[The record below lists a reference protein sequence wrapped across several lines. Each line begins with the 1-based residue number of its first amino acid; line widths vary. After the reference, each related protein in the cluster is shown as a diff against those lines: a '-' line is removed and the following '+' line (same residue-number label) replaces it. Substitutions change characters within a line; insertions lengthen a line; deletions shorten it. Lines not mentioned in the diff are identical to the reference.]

1 MPLTASAFDTAH
13 YGLPI
18 AWLARGGD
26 DDDLESALATARR
39 DGYAVVFVRLHE
51 GDAWCGELGAR
62 GHRPVDTLVTSTLAF
77 DAVIPHPDVA
87 IEQRATVD
95 DRADVAAVVAIT
107 NATLHTSHLH
117 ADPRLPRA
125 ATAALYAAW
134 VSNDLAGR
142 ASRTLLARDADGAI
156 SGFLTVVVRE
166 RTAAIDLVAVHPD
179 HHGRGIG
186 SALIAAFVAWVRAEG
201 LAATVG
207 TQADNPALRLYR
219 RCGFV
224 PSSTQLTYHLW
235 LDR

>member
-1 MPLTASAFDTAH
+1 MRLTASAFDSSH
-13 YGLPI
+13 YGMRI
-18 AWLARGGD
+18 AWLARDGD
-26 DDDLESALATARR
+26 DDLADALAVARH
-39 DGYAVVFVRLHE
+39 DGYAVVFVRLPE
-51 GDAWCGELGAR
+51 GDAWCSALTAR
-62 GHRPVDTLVTSTLAF
+62 GQRPVDTLVTSTLLF
-77 DAVIPHPDVA
+77 DAAILHPEVA

-125 ATAALYAAW
+125 ATEALYAAW

-142 ASRTLLARDADGAI
+142 AVRTLLARDANGVI
-156 SGFLTVVVRE
+156 SGFLTVVVRD
-166 RTAAIDLVAVHPD
+166 RTAVIDLIAVHPD

-207 TQADNPALRLYR
+207 TQVDNPALRLYR

-224 PSSTQLTYHLW
+224 PTSTQLTYHLW